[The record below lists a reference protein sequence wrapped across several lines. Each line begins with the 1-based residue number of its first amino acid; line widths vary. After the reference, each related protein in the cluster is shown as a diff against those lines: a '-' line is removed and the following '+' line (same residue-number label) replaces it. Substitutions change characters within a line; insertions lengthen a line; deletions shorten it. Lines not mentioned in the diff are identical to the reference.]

1 MSSNAKA
8 PTDSD
13 RVYVLR
19 RRLLATL
26 FIVGYL
32 LADRSAFYFQ
42 IWSEISAWYPPSG
55 LALAL
60 LIGMGRRY
68 MLPYVIACLT
78 ASVLNYHVALT
89 SYSFLPVNVVV
100 IGGYALAAFLLR
112 RYFKIDWRLR
122 SIRDVMVLLL
132 VALPAAGLVAALG
145 TFALVLDQVVP
156 AGGYVNAAL
165 NWWIGDSVAITSFTP
180 FMLVFALP
188 AMRRFEGLMVPDA
201 EMDYSLS
208 EVNPNEA
215 QGANRLLES
224 AAFAVVILGALWIVL
239 GPESPNHD
247 EFYVFFL
254 PIIWVAVRRGLRGA
268 TAWILLLDIGIV
280 ASLRHFH
287 GDASHFAVLQFLM
300 LILSLTGLVLGSLI
314 SERDRTETRLY
325 REEERIRLLL
335 DSTSEGVCGVDLHG
349 NATFCNPAFLRL
361 VGYPSQQTLLG
372 RNLHD
377 VIHHTKPD
385 GTAFPWEECPL
396 HGSLVSGERVHA
408 PTVMLW
414 KSDGNSL
421 LAEQWASPIV
431 RNGKVMG
438 AVITSVDITKRLQAE
453 ESLHQAKESA
463 EAANRAKSDFLANM
477 SHELRTPMNGV
488 LGMAALALDTD
499 LSPEQREYIDMV
511 KHSGESLLALLN
523 DILDLSKIE
532 AGKLDLE
539 LTDFSVEDSI
549 EEALA
554 PIAPMAQ
561 QKSIELV
568 WNTDGVP
575 PLVRGDRVRLRQ
587 VLINLAGNALKFT
600 SEGEVTVLAETSSPP
615 GAPLR
620 VHFSIADTGIGIPL
634 EKQRQI
640 FEAFAQAD
648 MSISRRFGGTGL
660 GLSISERLV
669 KLMNGRIWLDSEEG
683 VGSVFHFELP
693 FLPAAAIEPAAS
705 SDPVTSAERR
715 RILVADDNPINLAL
729 LKRLLNGWGFEP
741 VVAYGGSDALDTFLD
756 HNRRGIKF
764 AGALLDLDM
773 PDRSGT
779 QLAERISGALSEP
792 GQIILMLPTPLDAEQ
807 MARCKRLG
815 MATILKPIRR
825 AALRELLLNSA
836 AGRKSSLFLSAGTE
850 TNGLA
855 PSGMQVL
862 LCEDN
867 SVNQRLIARILEKM
881 GNVVAVAGDGRVALH
896 MLAQRHFDL
905 IAMDMQMPHM
915 DGIEATQRIRAQERG
930 TPNHIPI
937 IAMTANAFEDDRRR
951 CYEAGMDGY
960 VTKPV
965 SPQSIRDEIGRVWAA
980 LDKSNSVP
988 TPK

>member
-1 MSSNAKA
+1 VNA
-8 PTDSD
+8 
-13 RVYVLR
+13 
-19 RRLLATL
+19 
-26 FIVGYL
+26 
-32 LADRSAFYFQ
+32 
-42 IWSEISAWYPPSG
+42 
-55 LALAL
+55 
-60 LIGMGRRY
+60 
-68 MLPYVIACLT
+68 
-78 ASVLNYHVALT
+78 
-89 SYSFLPVNVVV
+89 VV

-112 RYFKIDWRLR
+112 RRFKIDWRLR
-122 SIRDVMVLLL
+122 SIRDVMLLLL
-132 VALPAAGLVAALG
+132 VALPAAGVVAALG
-145 TFALVLDQVVP
+145 ALALVLDHVVP
-156 AGGYVNAAL
+156 AGGYLNAAL
-165 NWWIGDSVAITSFTP
+165 NWAIGDSVAISSFTP
-180 FMLVFALP
+180 FLLVFVLP
-188 AMRRFEGLMVPDA
+188 AVRRFGGLSDPSAGLEDPV
-201 EMDYSLS
+201 S
-208 EVNPNEA
+208 EASPNEA
-215 QGANRLLES
+215 HGINRWLES
-224 AAFAVVILGALWIVL
+224 LAFGIVILGALWVVL
-239 GPESPNHD
+239 GPASPNHD
-247 EFYVFFL
+247 EFYIFFL
-254 PIIWVAVRRGLRGA
+254 PIIWIAVRRGLRGA
-268 TAWILLLDIGIV
+268 TTWILLLDVGIV
-280 ASLRHFH
+280 VSLRHFH

-314 SERDRTETRLY
+314 SERDRTERRLS

-335 DSTSEGVCGVDLHG
+335 ESVSEGVCGVDLHG

-361 VGYPSQQTLLG
+361 LGYPSQQALLG

-385 GTAFPWEECPL
+385 GTHLPWAECPL
-396 HGSLVSGERVHA
+396 HGSLVSGEKVHA

-421 LAEQWASPIV
+421 LAEQWASPII

-438 AVITSVDITKRLQAE
+438 AVITTVDITKRLQAE

-499 LSPEQREYIDMV
+499 LSAEQREYIEMV
-511 KHSGESLLALLN
+511 KQSGDSLLALLN

-561 QKSIELV
+561 QKSIELI
-568 WNTDGVP
+568 WNTEGVP

-600 SEGEVTVLAETSSPP
+600 SEGQVTVLAETSSAP
-615 GAPLR
+615 GDPLR

-640 FEAFAQAD
+640 FDAFAQAD

-693 FLPAAAIEPAAS
+693 FFSVTAVETAAAS
-705 SDPVTSAERR
+705 PVVSPAERR

-741 VVAYGGSDALDTFLD
+741 VVAYGGADALDTVLD
-756 HNRRGIKF
+756 HHSRGLKF
-764 AGALLDLDM
+764 SGALLDLDM
-773 PDRSGT
+773 PDHGGT
-779 QLAERISGALSEP
+779 QLAERISGGLSP
-792 GQIILMLPTPLDAEQ
+792 AGQMVLMLSAPLDAEQ
-807 MARCKRLG
+807 AARCKRLG

-825 AALRELLLNSA
+825 AALFELLTNSA
-836 AGRKSSLFLSAGTE
+836 PGRKSSFFSGVGSDASGSV
-850 TNGLA
+850 
-855 PSGMQVL
+855 PSGMHIL

-881 GNVVAVAGDGRVALH
+881 GHVVSIAGDGHVALH
-896 MLAQRHFDL
+896 MLGQRHFDL

-915 DGIEATQRIRAQERG
+915 DGIEATERIRAQERG
-930 TPNHIPI
+930 TQNHIPI

-965 SPQSIRDEIGRVWAA
+965 SPQSIRDEISRVWTA
-980 LDKSNSVP
+980 LDKTHPVP